1 MVGRL
6 DINDNTMEVR
16 CFLYSCILLL
26 GLGGEVV
33 SAQTFRRIKNVRE
46 LEDGAHY
53 VLAGYCA
60 AHPDSLYVMASQ
72 DKTGTGK
79 KNRAA
84 RKLALDRNGRIHIND
99 GGTAIFELSV
109 EGKAYA
115 FRDIVLDAWLAYTT
129 GRVQEYASLLT
140 LTDEELTRLPA
151 KPNNKYSNR
160 FEIIPSASARLS
172 KTPLYTKEDI
182 FTSVSSKKQFGLM
195 PVGGIS
201 FKLCEQ
207 DVGDSL
213 FIYKEEVQSPTL
225 ERREDGDWT
234 FKGDWLADSLFALD
248 YAQARRIDFTE
259 IALPQGKSM
268 VGDGKMPKGYVWTY
282 VRKGEAGRLPEGWSN
297 VVEIDRKDEGIQG
310 NAVTRMV
317 GCDSCT
323 LGPKYTF
330 TVPEE
335 TGIVWYRKA
344 ENDGGWLTVG
354 LPYAVKKVAWEDA
367 DGETI
372 TSERLCFEEITGDGA
387 VFREME
393 ADEAWQAGMPYLWR
407 PSEPRESVV
416 CFYGEDTVVQPQESD
431 VETTDGF
438 YAVFGRYDI
447 KDDGKTVFLLDDSGT
462 RFVRAAAGSWV
473 APGRGYLLYTG
484 TAFHSVRLI
493 ENELPAGAEGIETR
507 MGGCLLPV
515 YGTDGIKRGE
525 ICPDG
530 HIPEEWPEGM
540 YITPFGKM
548 IKK

>member
-1 MVGRL
+1 M

-99 GGTAIFELSV
+99 GGTAIFEMSV

-195 PVGGIS
+195 PVGGVS

-213 FIYKEEVQSPTL
+213 FIYKEVQSPTS

-473 APGRGYLLYTG
+473 APGRGYLVYTG

-493 ENELPAGAEGIETR
+493 ENELPAGTEGIETR

-525 ICPDG
+525 ICPGG

>member
-1 MVGRL
+1 
-6 DINDNTMEVR
+6 MEVR

-195 PVGGIS
+195 PIGGIS

-282 VRKGEAGRLPEGWSN
+282 VRKGEAGRLPEGWPN
-297 VVEIDRKDEGIQG
+297 VVEIDRKDGDIQG

-323 LGPKYTF
+323 LGPKYSF

-372 TSERLCFEEITGDGA
+372 ASERLCFEEITGDGA
-387 VFREME
+387 VFREVE

-473 APGRGYLLYTG
+473 APGRGYLVYTG

-525 ICPDG
+525 ICPGG

>member
-473 APGRGYLLYTG
+473 APGRGYLVYTG

-525 ICPDG
+525 ICPGG

>member
-1 MVGRL
+1 M

-16 CFLYSCILLL
+16 CFLYSCMLLL

-195 PVGGIS
+195 PVGGVS

-213 FIYKEEVQSPTL
+213 FIYKEVQSPTS

-387 VFREME
+387 VFREVE
-393 ADEAWQAGMPYLWR
+393 ADEAWQVGMPYLWR

-473 APGRGYLLYTG
+473 APGRGYLVYTG

-525 ICPDG
+525 ICPGG

>member
-1 MVGRL
+1 M

-16 CFLYSCILLL
+16 CFLYICILLL

-33 SAQTFRRIKNVRE
+33 SAQTFRRVKNVRE
-46 LEDGAHY
+46 LEAGAHY

-182 FTSVSSKKQFGLM
+182 FTSVSSKKQFVLM

-282 VRKGEAGRLPEGWSN
+282 VRKGEAGRLPEGWPN
-297 VVEIDRKDEGIQG
+297 VVEIDRKDEDIQG

-323 LGPKYTF
+323 LGPKYSF

-387 VFREME
+387 VFREVE

-473 APGRGYLLYTG
+473 APGRGYLVYTG

-525 ICPDG
+525 ICPGG

>member
-1 MVGRL
+1 M

>member
-1 MVGRL
+1 
-6 DINDNTMEVR
+6 MEVR

-195 PVGGIS
+195 PVGGVS

-213 FIYKEEVQSPTL
+213 FIYKEVQSPTL

-282 VRKGEAGRLPEGWSN
+282 VRKGEAGRLPEGWPN
-297 VVEIDRKDEGIQG
+297 VVEIDRKDEDIQG

-317 GCDSCT
+317 GCGSCT
-323 LGPKYTF
+323 LGPKYSF

-473 APGRGYLLYTG
+473 APGRGYLVYTG

-493 ENELPAGAEGIETR
+493 ENELPAGAEGIGTR

-525 ICPDG
+525 ICPGG

>member
-84 RKLALDRNGRIHIND
+84 RKLPLDKNGRIHIND

-195 PVGGIS
+195 PVGGVS

-213 FIYKEEVQSPTL
+213 FIYKEVQSPTL

-282 VRKGEAGRLPEGWSN
+282 VRKGEAGRLPEGWPN
-297 VVEIDRKDEGIQG
+297 VVEIDRKDEDIQG

-317 GCDSCT
+317 GCGSCT
-323 LGPKYTF
+323 LGPKYSF

-473 APGRGYLLYTG
+473 APGRGYLVYTG

-525 ICPDG
+525 ICPGG

>member
-160 FEIIPSASARLS
+160 FEIIPSASARSS

-323 LGPKYTF
+323 LGPKYSF

-407 PSEPRESVV
+407 PSGPRESVV

-473 APGRGYLLYTG
+473 APGRGYLVYTG

-525 ICPDG
+525 ICPGG

>member
-1 MVGRL
+1 
-6 DINDNTMEVR
+6 MEVR

-84 RKLALDRNGRIHIND
+84 RKLSLDKNGRIHIND

-310 NAVTRMV
+310 NAVTRTV

-473 APGRGYLLYTG
+473 APGRGYLVYTG
-484 TAFHSVRLI
+484 TTFHSVRLI

-525 ICPDG
+525 ICPGG

-548 IKK
+548 VKK

>member
-1 MVGRL
+1 
-6 DINDNTMEVR
+6 MEVR

-84 RKLALDRNGRIHIND
+84 RKLSLDKNGRIHIND

-282 VRKGEAGRLPEGWSN
+282 VRKGEAGRLPEGWPN

-335 TGIVWYRKA
+335 TGIVWYRKV

-473 APGRGYLLYTG
+473 APGRGYLVYTG

-525 ICPDG
+525 ICPGG

>member
-1 MVGRL
+1 
-6 DINDNTMEVR
+6 MEVR

-213 FIYKEEVQSPTL
+213 FIYKEEVQSPTS

-473 APGRGYLLYTG
+473 APGRGYLVYTG

-525 ICPDG
+525 ICPGG

>member
-282 VRKGEAGRLPEGWSN
+282 VRKGEAGRLPEGWPN
-297 VVEIDRKDEGIQG
+297 VVEIDRKDEDIQG

-323 LGPKYTF
+323 LGPKYSF

-387 VFREME
+387 VFREVE

-407 PSEPRESVV
+407 PLEPRESVV

-493 ENELPAGAEGIETR
+493 ENELPAGAEGIGTR

-525 ICPDG
+525 ICPGG

>member
-1 MVGRL
+1 MITPWKSDVFY
-6 DINDNTMEVR
+6 IFV
-16 CFLYSCILLL
+16 FSC
-26 GLGGEVV
+26 LGGEVV
-33 SAQTFRRIKNVRE
+33 SAQTFRRVKNVRE
-46 LEDGAHY
+46 LEAGAHY

-99 GGTAIFELSV
+99 GTAIFELSV

-282 VRKGEAGRLPEGWSN
+282 VRKGEAGRLPEGWPN
-297 VVEIDRKDEGIQG
+297 VVEIDRKDEDIQG

-323 LGPKYTF
+323 LGPKYSF

-387 VFREME
+387 VFREVE

-473 APGRGYLLYTG
+473 APGRGYLVYTG

-525 ICPDG
+525 ICPGG

>member
-1 MVGRL
+1 
-6 DINDNTMEVR
+6 MEVR

-323 LGPKYTF
+323 LGPKYSF

-335 TGIVWYRKA
+335 TGIVWYRKV

-407 PSEPRESVV
+407 PSGPRESVV

-525 ICPDG
+525 ICPGG

>member
-1 MVGRL
+1 
-6 DINDNTMEVR
+6 MEVR

-195 PVGGIS
+195 PVGGVS

-213 FIYKEEVQSPTL
+213 FIYKEVQSPTL

-297 VVEIDRKDEGIQG
+297 VVEIDRKDEDIQG
-310 NAVTRMV
+310 KAVTRMV

-323 LGPKYTF
+323 LGPKYSF
-330 TVPEE
+330 AVPEE

-354 LPYAVKKVAWEDA
+354 LPYAVKKVAWENA

-372 TSERLCFEEITGDGA
+372 TSERLCFEEITDDGA

-473 APGRGYLLYTG
+473 APGRGYLVYTG

-525 ICPDG
+525 ICPGG

>member
-1 MVGRL
+1 
-6 DINDNTMEVR
+6 MEVR

-282 VRKGEAGRLPEGWSN
+282 VRKGEAGRLPEGWPN

-310 NAVTRMV
+310 KAVTRMV

-323 LGPKYTF
+323 LGPKYSF
-330 TVPEE
+330 AVPEE

-387 VFREME
+387 VFREVE

-473 APGRGYLLYTG
+473 APGRGYLVYTG

-525 ICPDG
+525 ICPG
-530 HIPEEWPEGM
+530 GYIPEEWPEGM

>member
-1 MVGRL
+1 
-6 DINDNTMEVR
+6 MEVR

-53 VLAGYCA
+53 VLGGYCA

-213 FIYKEEVQSPTL
+213 FIYKEEVQSPTS

-473 APGRGYLLYTG
+473 APGRGYLVYTG

-525 ICPDG
+525 ICSGG

>member
-1 MVGRL
+1 M

-195 PVGGIS
+195 PIGGIS

-282 VRKGEAGRLPEGWSN
+282 VRKGEAGRLPEGWPN
-297 VVEIDRKDEGIQG
+297 VVEIDRKDGDIQG

-323 LGPKYTF
+323 LGPKYSF

-372 TSERLCFEEITGDGA
+372 ASERLCFEEITGDGA
-387 VFREME
+387 VFREVE

-473 APGRGYLLYTG
+473 APGRGYLVYTG

-525 ICPDG
+525 ICPGG

>member
-1 MVGRL
+1 M
-6 DINDNTMEVR
+6 DITDNTMEVR

-84 RKLALDRNGRIHIND
+84 RKHPLDKNGRIYIND
-99 GGTAIFELSV
+99 GGTVIFELSV

-473 APGRGYLLYTG
+473 APGRGYLVYTG

-525 ICPDG
+525 ICPGG

>member
-1 MVGRL
+1 
-6 DINDNTMEVR
+6 MEVR

-213 FIYKEEVQSPTL
+213 FIYKEEVQSPTS

-473 APGRGYLLYTG
+473 APGRGYLVYTG

-525 ICPDG
+525 ICSGG

>member
-1 MVGRL
+1 
-6 DINDNTMEVR
+6 MEVR

-282 VRKGEAGRLPEGWSN
+282 VRKGEAGRLPEGWPN
-297 VVEIDRKDEGIQG
+297 VVEIDRKDGDIQG

-323 LGPKYTF
+323 LGPKYSF

-372 TSERLCFEEITGDGA
+372 ASERLCFEEITGDGA
-387 VFREME
+387 VFREVE

-473 APGRGYLLYTG
+473 APGRGYLVYTG

-525 ICPDG
+525 ICPGG

>member
-1 MVGRL
+1 
-6 DINDNTMEVR
+6 MEVR

-282 VRKGEAGRLPEGWSN
+282 VRKGEAGRLPEEWSN

-323 LGPKYTF
+323 LGPKYSF

-407 PSEPRESVV
+407 PLEPRESVV

-473 APGRGYLLYTG
+473 APGRGYLVYTG

-525 ICPDG
+525 ICPGG

>member
-1 MVGRL
+1 
-6 DINDNTMEVR
+6 MEVR
-16 CFLYSCILLL
+16 CFLYSCMLLL

-195 PVGGIS
+195 LVGGIS

-297 VVEIDRKDEGIQG
+297 VVEIDRKDEDIQG
-310 NAVTRMV
+310 KAVTRMV

-323 LGPKYTF
+323 LGPKYSF
-330 TVPEE
+330 AVPEE
-335 TGIVWYRKA
+335 PGIVWYRKA

-473 APGRGYLLYTG
+473 APGRGYLVYTG

-493 ENELPAGAEGIETR
+493 ENELPAGAEGIGTR

-525 ICPDG
+525 ICPG
-530 HIPEEWPEGM
+530 GYIPEEWPEGM

>member
-1 MVGRL
+1 
-6 DINDNTMEVR
+6 MEVR

-282 VRKGEAGRLPEGWSN
+282 VRKGEAGRLPEGWPN
-297 VVEIDRKDEGIQG
+297 VVEIDRKDEDIQG

-323 LGPKYTF
+323 LGPKYSF

-525 ICPDG
+525 ICPGG

>member
-1 MVGRL
+1 
-6 DINDNTMEVR
+6 MEVR
-16 CFLYSCILLL
+16 CFLYSCMLLL

-195 PVGGIS
+195 PVGGVS

-213 FIYKEEVQSPTL
+213 FIYKEVQSPTS

-387 VFREME
+387 VFREVE
-393 ADEAWQAGMPYLWR
+393 ADEAWQVGMPYLWR

-473 APGRGYLLYTG
+473 APGRGYLVYTG

-525 ICPDG
+525 ICPGG

>member
-1 MVGRL
+1 M

-323 LGPKYTF
+323 LGPKYSF

-473 APGRGYLLYTG
+473 APGRGYLVYTG

-525 ICPDG
+525 ICPGG

>member
-1 MVGRL
+1 
-6 DINDNTMEVR
+6 MEVR

-84 RKLALDRNGRIHIND
+84 RKHPLDKNGRIYIND
-99 GGTAIFELSV
+99 GGTVIFELSV

-225 ERREDGDWT
+225 KRREDGDWT

-473 APGRGYLLYTG
+473 APGRGYLVYTG

-525 ICPDG
+525 ICPGG

>member
-1 MVGRL
+1 
-6 DINDNTMEVR
+6 MEVR

-160 FEIIPSASARLS
+160 FEIIPSASVRLS

-323 LGPKYTF
+323 LGPKYSF

-407 PSEPRESVV
+407 PSGPRESVV

-473 APGRGYLLYTG
+473 APGRGYLVYTG

-525 ICPDG
+525 ICPGG

>member
-1 MVGRL
+1 M

-160 FEIIPSASARLS
+160 FEIIPLASARLS

-195 PVGGIS
+195 PVGGVS

-213 FIYKEEVQSPTL
+213 FIYKEVQSPTL

-416 CFYGEDTVVQPQESD
+416 CFYGEDMVVQPQESD

-525 ICPDG
+525 ICPGG

>member
-1 MVGRL
+1 
-6 DINDNTMEVR
+6 MEVR

-282 VRKGEAGRLPEGWSN
+282 VRKGEAGRLPEGWPN
-297 VVEIDRKDEGIQG
+297 VVEIDRKDEDIQG

-323 LGPKYTF
+323 LGPKYSF

-387 VFREME
+387 IFREME

-407 PSEPRESVV
+407 PSGPRESVV
-416 CFYGEDTVVQPQESD
+416 CFYGEDTVVQPQESE

-473 APGRGYLLYTG
+473 APGRGYLVYTG

-525 ICPDG
+525 ICPGG

>member
-1 MVGRL
+1 M

-84 RKLALDRNGRIHIND
+84 RKHPLDKNGRIYIND
-99 GGTAIFELSV
+99 GGTVIFELSV

-473 APGRGYLLYTG
+473 APGRGYLVYTG

-525 ICPDG
+525 ICPGG

>member
-84 RKLALDRNGRIHIND
+84 RKLPLDKNGRIYIND

-268 VGDGKMPKGYVWTY
+268 VSDGKMPKGYVWTY

-473 APGRGYLLYTG
+473 APGRGYLVYTG

-525 ICPDG
+525 ICPGG

>member
-1 MVGRL
+1 
-6 DINDNTMEVR
+6 MEVR

-84 RKLALDRNGRIHIND
+84 RKLPLDKNGRIYIND

-268 VGDGKMPKGYVWTY
+268 VSDGKMPKGYVWTY

-393 ADEAWQAGMPYLWR
+393 ADEAWQVGMPYLWR

-473 APGRGYLLYTG
+473 APGRGYLVYTG

-525 ICPDG
+525 ICPGG

>member
-84 RKLALDRNGRIHIND
+84 RKLPLDKNGRIYIND

-268 VGDGKMPKGYVWTY
+268 VSDGKMPKGYVWTY

-393 ADEAWQAGMPYLWR
+393 ADEAWQVGMPYLWR

-473 APGRGYLLYTG
+473 APGRGYLVYTG

-525 ICPDG
+525 ICPGG